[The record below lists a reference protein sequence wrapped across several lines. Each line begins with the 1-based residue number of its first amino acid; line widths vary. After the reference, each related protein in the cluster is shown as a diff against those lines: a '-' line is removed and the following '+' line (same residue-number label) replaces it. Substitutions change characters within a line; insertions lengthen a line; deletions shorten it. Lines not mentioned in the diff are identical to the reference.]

1 VKTYYRSDDR
11 KYAVLV
17 PVNLAPSRLSRE
29 RNTVPKFK
37 VMLATVAIVFAAC
50 GSDDQ
55 LQPVTPSGDQD
66 AGIPPSPSGVMP
78 GAAEGGT
85 AVPVSPRQPAAALDA
100 GPGASPS
107 RILDGGVD
115 SVPGSLSTGAD
126 GGVPSTTSLQDA
138 ADGFAALNPLANL
151 DAGPDSVGFPSDPFK
166 PIWEPSET
174 DVLSTDEGIVLVSGI
189 GGIRYRSTEPL
200 YFKQD
205 GDSCVVRAAE
215 SGKSWTFMGSASVWV
230 NQVEVFHDGKCL
242 VTMTKPA

>member
-1 VKTYYRSDDR
+1 MPKD
-11 KYAVLV
+11 
-17 PVNLAPSRLSRE
+17 LAQARRSRE
-29 RNTVPKFK
+29 RIPVPKLK
-37 VMLATVAIVFAAC
+37 LVLATAAFVFAAC

-55 LQPVTPSGDQD
+55 TQPSSPSGDPD
-66 AGIPPSPSGVMP
+66 AGIPSSPTGSVE
-78 GAAEGGT
+78 GAAEAG
-85 AVPVSPRQPAAALDA
+85 AAAPNSPRQPAAGSDA

-107 RILDGGVD
+107 HALDSGMNRD
-115 SVPGSLSTGAD
+115 LGSLPAGAD
-126 GGVPSTTSLQDA
+126 GGAPATTSPPDA
-138 ADGFAALNPLANL
+138 ADGFPALNPLASL
-151 DAGPDSVGFPSDPFK
+151 DAGPDSFGFPSDPFK

-215 SGKSWTFMGSASVWV
+215 SGKTWTFMGSASVWV

>member
-1 VKTYYRSDDR
+1 MD
-11 KYAVLV
+11 
-17 PVNLAPSRLSRE
+17 LAPSRRSRE
-29 RNTVPKFK
+29 RIPVPKLK
-37 VMLATVAIVFAAC
+37 LVLATAAFVFAAC

-55 LQPVTPSGDQD
+55 TQPFSPSGDPD
-66 AGIPPSPSGVMP
+66 ASIPLSPLGTTE
-78 GAAEGGT
+78 GAAEAGVAT
-85 AVPVSPRQPAAALDA
+85 PNSPRQPAAGSDA

-107 RILDGGVD
+107 HAPD
-115 SVPGSLSTGAD
+115 SGLINGTGSLSTTAD
-126 GGVPSTTSLQDA
+126 GGAPATTSPPDA
-138 ADGFAALNPLANL
+138 GDGFAALNPLASL
-151 DAGPDSVGFPSDPFK
+151 DAGPDSIGFPSDPFK

-189 GGIRYRSTEPL
+189 GGIRYRATEPL

-215 SGKSWTFMGSASVWV
+215 SGKTWTFMGSASVWV